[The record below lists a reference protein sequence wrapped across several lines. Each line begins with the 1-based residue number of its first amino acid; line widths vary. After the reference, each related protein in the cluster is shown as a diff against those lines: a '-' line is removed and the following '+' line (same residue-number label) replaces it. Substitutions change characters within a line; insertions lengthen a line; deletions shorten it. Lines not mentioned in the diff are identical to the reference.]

1 MNNITY
7 WPNKQEPAGQ
17 TSTADY
23 AVRRKTFTT
32 QTTSRLVSICKEHS
46 VTVTALLLAIQTL
59 AVLMTFPS
67 PEEDRREAMLNLV
80 SNRLSKTKLSD
91 VTADETEVGGKSTQQ
106 LARKRAQKAA
116 AAGPIMA
123 TNFVIAPCDV
133 GDYIDARKEG
143 DQDAWKRCIWK
154 VTDQVKKTLQDAAP
168 QTITEKAYWTEG
180 PTGFGLIAMALG
192 AMKSGAAPV

>member
-59 AVLMTFPS
+59 AVL
-67 PEEDRREAMLNLV
+67 MLNLV